1 MLKNNITN
9 IIALPFAGGNQYSYN
24 SFINSLPSNFALRT
38 VEFPGRG
45 DRLDERNLSDIRE
58 LANDVL
64 GQIRKYISEFDYLIY
79 GHSMGTLVGYE
90 LAKLIT
96 RLKLPRPSLLFFTG
110 RAGPSIPE
118 EDCISSF
125 PTQAFWE
132 EIDRLGGLPKEIM
145 ADKELLNFFEP
156 FMRSDFKA
164 VETYRFQP
172 LIAPLPIPIH
182 VIAGTLEKD
191 VDLIKLDTWQ
201 QETIYP
207 IEKSLMSGDH
217 FFIFD
222 HIPELTK
229 KIVDAHQKRYI
240 C

>member
-96 RLKLPRPSLLFFTG
+96 RLKLPRPSLLFFT
-110 RAGPSIPE
+110 E
-118 EDCISSF
+118 EQDRPFLKRIVSLPFLLKLSGKKLIDLVVF
-125 PTQAFWE
+125 RRKLWPT
-132 EIDRLGGLPKEIM
+132 K
-145 ADKELLNFFEP
+145 N
-156 FMRSDFKA
+156 
-164 VETYRFQP
+164 
-172 LIAPLPIPIH
+172 
-182 VIAGTLEKD
+182 
-191 VDLIKLDTWQ
+191 
-201 QETIYP
+201 
-207 IEKSLMSGDH
+207 
-217 FFIFD
+217 
-222 HIPELTK
+222 
-229 KIVDAHQKRYI
+229 